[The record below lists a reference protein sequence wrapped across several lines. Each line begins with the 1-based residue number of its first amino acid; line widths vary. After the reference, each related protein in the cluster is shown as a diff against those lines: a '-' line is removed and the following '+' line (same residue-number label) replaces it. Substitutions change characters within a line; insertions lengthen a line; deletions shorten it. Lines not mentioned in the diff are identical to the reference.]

1 MSKDKATLVAMT
13 MTFTFLSLGSLAF
26 TLLLLLNYYPA
37 YTQQKDNNDID
48 KVSSITDGTIT
59 DGIASSDVTDHS
71 AIVWSRA
78 NTQALLHVQYDTSL
92 AFSHPRSAMVSVNQT
107 TDFAGHIKPDSLSP
121 DIVCY
126 YVVCFSSSSSSAGF
140 NNKTSTTT
148 PVVATVNSSMTGTFR
163 TAPNCHLASSGDG
176 GNRTISFIVGG
187 ALGGQ
192 NYCRRFG

>member
-37 YTQQKDNNDID
+37 YAQQKDNNDID
-48 KVSSITDGTIT
+48 KVSSITDG
-59 DGIASSDVTDHS
+59 IASGDVRDHS

-121 DIVCY
+121 DIVYY

-148 PVVATVNSSMTGTFR
+148 TPVVATVNS
-163 TAPNCHLASSGDG
+163 
-176 GNRTISFIVGG
+176 
-187 ALGGQ
+187 
-192 NYCRRFG
+192 